1 MLPISLEPIP
11 ISQSKESLEEKE
23 EDSQIF
29 DQFRFDQVYA
39 RRRYPMATTRQ
50 ERSTKPSLGN
60 EVTILEHSSTP
71 ILDHDLNSY
80 SFEKRNM

>member
-11 ISQSKESLEEKE
+11 ISQSEESVEEKE

-39 RRRYPMATTRQ
+39 RRRDPMATTRL
-50 ERSTKPSLGN
+50 EHSIELSPGN
-60 EVTILEHSSTP
+60 EVTILEHNSTS
-71 ILDHDLNSY
+71 ILDHDLTY
-80 SFEKRNM
+80 SFEKRNP

>member
-23 EDSQIF
+23 EDNQIF

-39 RRRYPMATTRQ
+39 RRRDPMATTRQ
-50 ERSTKPSLGN
+50 KRSTKPSLGN